1 MKPEDRRNA
10 LPAAAATSRQHRRTA
25 DIKTGMETVAAGAA
39 AKNIKPNQGEIE

>member
-10 LPAAAATSRQHRRTA
+10 LPAAAATSRQRRRA
-25 DIKTGMETVAAGAA
+25 EDIKAGMEPIAAGAA